1 MRRVFSRSPS
11 SWQVLPG
18 TLRDIEAVKRKC
30 RRQVLKRA
38 ALSAGL
44 SAVPIPGFDVVSDIG
59 LMARAIEEINRE
71 FGLTPEQIDRLE
83 PEMRVVVY
91 RMAVGL
97 GGMMVGRL
105 VTREVVAH
113 VLQRTGFKALARQ
126 AAKIVPL
133 AGQVAA
139 ASIGFAAF
147 RGVANRHIDACADIA
162 AAALRGA

>member
-1 MRRVFSRSPS
+1 MRRSSPT
-11 SWQVLPG
+11 WQLLPG
-18 TLRDIEAVKRKC
+18 TLHDIEAARRKC
-30 RRQVLKRA
+30 RRLVLKRA

-44 SAVPIPGFDVVSDIG
+44 SAVPIPGLDVVSDIG
-59 LMARAIEEINRE
+59 LMTKAIEDINRE
-71 FGLTPEQIDRLE
+71 FGLTPEQIERLE

-113 VLQRTGFKALARQ
+113 VLARTGFKALARQ

-147 RGVANRHIDACADIA
+147 RSVANRHIDACAGVA
-162 AAALRGA
+162 AAASRVN